1 MFLLVITNFFL
12 KLSYLICM
20 SFVLLLAGDVERN
33 PGPRTKK
40 TSIEKRMRQLR
51 DKKRLER
58 ETEAKEKKAKRVESD
73 RINKRKKRK
82 SETPEQ
88 EAKRNLSDRL
98 LKAKTRR
105 LESPEQKN
113 KRNVRDR
120 ISKAEAR
127 SFEAPEQTEL
137 RRQSQKHRTADSRK
151 LETPEQT
158 DKRRQSQKHRT
169 TASRKLETPEQI
181 DKRRQSQ
188 KHKTTARRKLET
200 PEQTDKRRQS
210 QRHKTTA
217 SRKLETPEQTDK
229 RRQSQR
235 HKTTARR
242 KLETPE
248 QTDKRRQSQK
258 HKTTASRKLETPE
271 QTEKRRQSQKHRT
284 TAKRKLETPEQTDK
298 RRQSQKYRTTVNRK
312 SETSDKTTMRKDKDR
327 VFKAKSRRLETPE
340 QTAKRRKVE
349 KSRGQQ
355 LRSKTADLSEITRLF
370 QEKVK
375 FGPDFTCTV
384 CHRTMYRQHVIL
396 FHKDKYTKLTTAH
409 YNIML
414 EPFIYTSTD
423 DRIWICVTC
432 DRALKR
438 GKMPRQAKANK
449 LELDTVPSQLAGLND
464 VEVRLLSRRIPFMK
478 IVALPRGKQ
487 KGIHGPAV
495 NVPTRLDTL
504 CSLLPRLPQECEII
518 PMKLKRRLCYKGH
531 YMYDSVRPENMIDA
545 LNWLIK
551 HNTHYCDVKMNND
564 WEKKWIENDPELW
577 KALTGIEVEERE
589 IKSEKEFFKS
599 LLDKPCT
606 STSFAKCGPSTSDTF
621 SHLEVLAKAEGY
633 IIENVEGDGNCF
645 YHAIGKQ
652 LELCGKQAQYHNNHK
667 KLRTDLTDYLEA
679 NPKGQKNV
687 PYKRFLTDRA
697 ITGDSEEA
705 TVMDHYVEQ
714 VASESDREELR
725 WQRYLQDMEEGAWA
739 DHIAVQGM
747 ADMLSMAIR
756 VIATQNP
763 ETPLIKPKSGNVN
776 DMLHLGL
783 IGQSHYVSLIRVT
796 DTQHIE
802 IQTEPP
808 TIKPSQNMAHS
819 VSIKEPELD
828 FEQATNIDKSRV
840 RNDNR
845 VLDTEEYEYEQE
857 SKAFEI
863 SSKLRGLPLDTCLQA
878 EDIDINKVL
887 SIAPGE
893 GAKPLNILTDHLFEE
908 MSFPHKY
915 PTGRGGFSEERKE
928 KLTIRK
934 FFNQRLLDVD
944 GRFAKDVE
952 YLLAAQYAVEH
963 DQINNLQ
970 SIVIRQM
977 PGRLYQGERI
987 TAGDLKNPDKL
998 NQLVQKDHA
1007 YRLLKEVRGTPA
1019 YWQKVHYEV
1028 LAMIRQLGIPTWF
1041 LTLSAADMKWP
1052 EVIQIIARQYGTF
1065 LSEEE
1070 VLNLS
1075 WEEKCSWLRRNPVTA
1090 ARHFQYRLD
1099 LFWNDFLKSKA
1110 NPVGELVDYMIRIEF
1125 QARGSPHA
1133 HTILWIKGA
1142 PKFGTDSLEE
1152 VTQFIDKYQTC
1163 SIPINDLELQDLV
1176 QLQTHVHSS
1185 SCIRK
1190 GSCRFGIPKFPS
1202 PVTIISTEPDAEQE
1216 KVEKVKQANDIFLR
1230 INETIREIDSFDD
1243 ITLEQLL
1250 QVSHVS
1256 MDEYMEAL
1264 QISKR
1269 GNTVVLKRTPQEMN
1283 INCYNPAVLRAWK
1296 ANMDIQYI
1304 LDAYACVMYVTSY
1317 MMKSERAMGE
1327 LLKHVSQEC
1336 RGDDIRNQLRK
1347 LGSVFL
1353 NHRELSGQE
1362 AVYRILSLPLKKLSR
1377 KCIFINTDPKSERVT
1392 MTKPLSSIQELE
1404 NDEEDLYL
1412 TSLIDR
1418 YICRPDN
1425 LENMCLAEFAA
1436 NYDVKYSSQETN
1448 DNDHTPDPLQEEHP
1462 QPCTTITLKD
1472 GLGKMQKRKQ
1482 ESVIRYPKYNIE
1494 KNSEKHYRA
1503 KLMLFVPWR
1512 EENNIIGAS
1521 ANFQEQ
1527 YRQHIE
1533 MITENETHYTK
1544 NAPSIEQA
1552 IQDLNEFGPPVHA
1565 FENVAPATEQQRLE
1579 DEQEGFIEERH
1590 LEQQDFDE
1598 NAELLNR
1605 KNGTGIAERFDIQT
1619 DNNLMSSGD
1628 YNKKMLNLNK
1638 EQQNIV
1644 HYHRNWCKS
1653 VVQAVKENKPAPKAY
1668 RAFVSGPGGVGK
1680 SHVIE
1685 ILKHDTIQLLR
1696 YLPSVQPQDIL
1707 CILTAPTG
1715 TAAFNISGMTIHST
1729 FLIPVAMRQYRNLGA
1744 DTLNTLRNKLNNVK
1758 VVIIDEISM
1767 VGANL
1772 FYQIHRRLE
1781 EIKGCR
1787 YNAVDST
1794 FGDVTMI
1801 AVGDLYQLPPVAKS
1815 YVFEHPND
1823 SYAKLRDPLWYQFKL
1838 AELNQIMRQK
1848 DDAEFAQL
1856 LNRVRTATCTKND
1869 HLLLKSREINP
1880 GMKNYP
1886 MDVLHVFGTHKLVNK
1901 HNEQMLD
1908 KINERIHTIQAIDSK
1923 KDRHSGIDIEFP
1935 EKSSETGGLETQL
1948 KVAVGC
1954 RVMLTYN
1961 IDVSDG
1967 LSNGATGTVSH
1978 IILLG
1983 NTVITILVEFDD
1995 PKVGIKARRLSQYRN
2010 DHPNSVPITRH
2021 EATFN
2026 IGVRKCINATR
2037 RQFPIRLSWASTI
2050 HKVQGLTTDS
2060 IVVSF
2065 EGKFFPGQAY
2075 VALSRVRRLS
2085 GLYILKFDPAQI
2097 HVDCAVTKE
2106 MDRMRKNP
2114 IICVNEMKE
2123 FDQLHLKVS
2132 HLNIRGVKSH
2142 IEDLMAD
2149 PLVKQSNVLCLC
2161 ETFLRPEDRLYGS
2174 IIGRNDM
2181 EIVRMDRTSS
2191 VFSENQSGSGGV
2203 LLAAQKDLNPV
2214 YLAGSISKHLEYVA
2228 VQLKHNNNKLL
2239 IISLYRPP
2247 SGRVNRFLQEIDQ
2260 VLNDTN
2266 AQNSDCIIVGD
2277 FNEDLL
2283 STSCPIL
2290 TYFQSKKFHQKTDA
2304 PTRDSGSLLDH
2315 TYISENLN
2323 VNFLS
2328 VRDTYYSDHDFVSLT
2343 IS

>member
-1 MFLLVITNFFL
+1 MI
-12 KLSYLICM
+12 
-20 SFVLLLAGDVERN
+20 FVLLLAGDVEKN

-40 TSIEKRMRQLR
+40 TSPDKKRRQLR
-51 DKKRLER
+51 DKKRSERER
-58 ETEAKEKKAKRVESD
+58 ETKVVRAKRMKSD
-73 RINKRKKRK
+73 RIHKMIK
-82 SETPEQ
+82 
-88 EAKRNLSDRL
+88 
-98 LKAKTRR
+98 
-105 LESPEQKN
+105 
-113 KRNVRDR
+113 
-120 ISKAEAR
+120 
-127 SFEAPEQTEL
+127 
-137 RRQSQKHRTADSRK
+137 RK
-151 LETPEQT
+151 LETEEQIGMRNLHKRLFQAKARRSEAPEQT
-158 DKRRQSQKHRT
+158 DKRRKSQRHRT
-169 TASRKLETPEQI
+169 KVRRMLETP
-181 DKRRQSQ
+181 K
-188 KHKTTARRKLET
+188 
-200 PEQTDKRRQS
+200 
-210 QRHKTTA
+210 
-217 SRKLETPEQTDK
+217 
-229 RRQSQR
+229 
-235 HKTTARR
+235 
-242 KLETPE
+242 
-248 QTDKRRQSQK
+248 
-258 HKTTASRKLETPE
+258 
-271 QTEKRRQSQKHRT
+271 QTEM
-284 TAKRKLETPEQTDK
+284 RK
-298 RRQSQKYRTTVNRK
+298 QSQKYRTTVNRK
-312 SETSDKTTMRKDKDR
+312 CETLEKRRIRKDRDR
-327 VFKAKSRRLETPE
+327 LLKADSRRLETQEQTRKRRLMDKEAKYIGRSMETSE

-349 KSRGQQ
+349 QIRVQHSRH
-355 LRSKTADLSEITRLF
+355 KADDLSEITRLF

-375 FGPDFTCTV
+375 LGPDFTCTV
-384 CHRTMYRQHVIL
+384 CHRMMYRQHVIL

-409 YNIML
+409 YHIML

-438 GKMPRQAKANK
+438 GKMPRQAKANN
-449 LELDTVPSQLAGLND
+449 LELDTVPPQLAGLND
-464 VEVRLLSRRIPFMK
+464 VEVRLLSQRIPFMK

-518 PMKLKRRLCYKGH
+518 PMKLKRRLCYQGH
-531 YMYDSVRPENMIDA
+531 YMYDSIHPQNMINA

-551 HNTHYCDVKMNND
+551 HNKHYCDVKMNND
-564 WEKKWIENDPELW
+564 WTKKWIENDPELW
-577 KALTGIEVEERE
+577 KALTGIEVEETE
-589 IKSEKEFFKS
+589 MKLEKEFFRMPQ
-599 LLDKPCT
+599 DKPCT
-606 STSFAKCGPSTSDTF
+606 STSIAKSDPSTSDTF
-621 SHLEVLAKAEGY
+621 SHLEVLANAEGY

-645 YHAIGKQ
+645 YRAIGKQ

-679 NPKGQKNV
+679 NPKGQKNI

-697 ITGDSEEA
+697 ITGDSEQA

-714 VASESDREELR
+714 VPSEPDREELR

-763 ETPLIKPKSGNVN
+763 DTPLIKPKSGNVS

-796 DTQHIE
+796 DTQQIE
-802 IQTEPP
+802 IQTKPP
-808 TIKPSQNMAHS
+808 TIEQSLNMAHS
-819 VSIKEPELD
+819 VSMKEPEHD
-828 FEQATNIDKSRV
+828 SEQITNIDKYGE

-845 VLDTEEYEYEQE
+845 VQDIEEYEYEQE
-857 SKAFEI
+857 CKAFEI

-878 EDIDINKVL
+878 EDIDNNQVL

-928 KLTIRK
+928 KLTVRK

-1070 VLNLS
+1070 VSNLS

-1110 NPVGELVDYMIRIEF
+1110 NPIGEMVDYMIRIEF

-1133 HTILWIKGA
+1133 HTIIWIKGA
-1142 PKFGTDSLEE
+1142 PKFGTDPLED

-1163 SIPINDLELQDLV
+1163 SIPINDPELQDLV

-1185 SCIRK
+1185 SCTRK

-1202 PVTIISTEPDAEQE
+1202 PVTIISTEPDAQQE
-1216 KVEKVKQANDIFLR
+1216 KVEKGKQANNIFLR
-1230 INETIREIDSFDD
+1230 INETIQEIDSFDD
-1243 ITLEQLL
+1243 IRLEQLL

-1269 GNTVVLKRTPQEMN
+1269 GNIVVLKRTPQEMN

-1347 LGSVFL
+1347 LGSAFL
-1353 NHRELSGQE
+1353 NHREVSAQE
-1362 AVYRILSLPLKKLSR
+1362 AVYRILSLNLKKLSR
-1377 KCIFINTDPKSERVT
+1377 KCIFINTDPKNERVT

-1418 YICRPDN
+1418 YICRPDQ
-1425 LENMCLAEFAA
+1425 LQNMCLAEFAA

-1448 DNDHTPDPLQEEHP
+1448 DNDHTPDPLQEEHR
-1462 QPCTTITLKD
+1462 QSCITLTLKD

-1494 KNSEKHYRA
+1494 RNSEKYYRA

-1527 YRQHIE
+1527 YRQHLEI
-1533 MITENETHYTK
+1533 ITENETHYTK
-1544 NAPSIEQA
+1544 NGPSFEQA

-1565 FENVAPATEQQRLE
+1565 FENLAPATEQQRLE

-1590 LEQQDFDE
+1590 LEQQDLDE
-1598 NAELLNR
+1598 NAELMTR
-1605 KNGTGIAERFDIQT
+1605 KHGTGIAERFDIQT
-1619 DNNLMSSGD
+1619 DNNLMSSGE
-1628 YNKKMLNLNK
+1628 YNKKMQKLNK
-1638 EQQNIV
+1638 EQRNIV
-1644 HYHRNWCKS
+1644 QYHRHWCKN
-1653 VVQAVKENKPAPKAY
+1653 VVQAAKENKPAPKAY

-1685 ILKHDTIQLLR
+1685 LLKNDTIRLLR

-1707 CILTAPTG
+1707 CLLTAPTG

-1729 FLIPVAMRQYRNLGA
+1729 FLIPVAMRLYRSLGA

-1787 YNAVDST
+1787 SNASDST

-1801 AVGDLYQLPPVAKS
+1801 AVGDLYQLPPVAKA

-1823 SYAKLRDPLWYQFKL
+1823 SYAKLQDPLWYQFKL

-1869 HLLLKSREINP
+1869 HLSLKSREINP
-1880 GMKNYP
+1880 EMKNYP
-1886 MDVLHVFGTHKLVNK
+1886 MDVLHVFSTHKLVNK
-1901 HNEQMLD
+1901 HNQQMLD
-1908 KINERIHTIQAIDSK
+1908 KIDERIYAIQAIDSK
-1923 KDRHSGIDIEFP
+1923 KDRNSGITIEFP

-1995 PKVGIKARRLSQYRN
+1995 PKVGIKAKRLSQFRKDY
-2010 DHPNSVPITRH
+2010 PNSVPITRH

-2037 RQFPIRLSWASTI
+2037 RQFPLRLSWASTI

-2075 VALSRVRRLS
+2075 VALSRVRRLK

-2106 MDRMRKNP
+2106 MERMRKTP
-2114 IICVNEMKE
+2114 IICINEEKE
-2123 FDQLHLKVS
+2123 SDQLHLKIS

-2142 IEDLMAD
+2142 IEDLKAD
-2149 PLVKQSNVLCLC
+2149 PLMKVSNVLCLC
-2161 ETFLRPEDRLYGS
+2161 ETFLQTKDKLDS
-2174 IIGRNDM
+2174 SVIGRNDM
-2181 EIVRMDRTSS
+2181 EIFRMDRSS
-2191 VFSENQSGSGGV
+2191 ILSEYKSGSGGV
-2203 LLAAQKDLNPV
+2203 LLAAQKELNPV
-2214 YLAGSISKHLEYVA
+2214 HLASNTSKDLEYVA
-2228 VQLKHNNNKLL
+2228 VQLKHNSNKLL

-2247 SGRVNRFLQEIDQ
+2247 SGKVNRFIQEIDQ
-2260 VLNDTN
+2260 ILSDINK
-2266 AQNSDCIIVGD
+2266 QNSDCIIVGD
-2277 FNEDLL
+2277 FNKDLL

-2315 TYISENLN
+2315 TYTSENLN
-2323 VNFLS
+2323 VNSLS
-2328 VRDTYYSDHDFVSLT
+2328 VHDTYYSDHDFVSF
-2343 IS
+2343 SVS

>member
-1 MFLLVITNFFL
+1 M
-12 KLSYLICM
+12 K
-20 SFVLLLAGDVERN
+20 E
-33 PGPRTKK
+33 
-40 TSIEKRMRQLR
+40 LR
-51 DKKRLER
+51 DKKRLSR
-58 ETEAKEKKAKRVESD
+58 GIETKEKKAKRVECD
-73 RINKRKKRK
+73 RINKRIKRK
-82 SETPEQ
+82 LETPEQ
-88 EAKRNLSDRL
+88 IAKRNLSDRL

-113 KRNVRDR
+113 KRNVSDR
-120 ISKAEAR
+120 RCKAEAR
-127 SFEAPEQTEL
+127 KFEAPEQTEK
-137 RRQSQKHRTADSRK
+137 RRQSQKHRTTASRNLETLQQTEKRRQSQKHRTIASRK
-151 LETPEQT
+151 LETLKQT

-169 TASRKLETPEQI
+169 TASRKLENPEQAE
-181 DKRRQSQ
+181 KRRQSQ
-188 KHKTTARRKLET
+188 KHRSTASRKLET
-200 PEQTDKRRQS
+200 PEQTEKRRKS
-210 QRHKTTA
+210 QKHRTTA
-217 SRKLETPEQTDK
+217 SRKLETPEQREK
-229 RRQSQR
+229 RR
-235 HKTTARR
+235 H
-242 KLETPE
+242 
-248 QTDKRRQSQK
+248 SQK
-258 HKTTASRKLETPE
+258 HRTTASRKLETPE

-284 TAKRKLETPEQTDK
+284 TASRKLETPEQTKK
-298 RRQSQKYRTTVNRK
+298 RRQSQKYRTTINRK
-312 SETSDKTTMRKDKDR
+312 SETLDKMISRKDRDR
-327 VFKAKSRRLETPE
+327 FLKAKLKSLETPEQSKKRKLSNKQTKYKGRSIETRE

-349 KSRGQQ
+349 KKRIQHSRC
-355 LRSKTADLSEITRLF
+355 TIDDLSEITRLF
-370 QEKVK
+370 QKKVK

-384 CHRTMYRQHVIL
+384 CHRMMYRQHVIL
-396 FHKDKYTKLTTAH
+396 FYKDKYTKLTTAH
-409 YNIML
+409 YHTML

-449 LELDTVPSQLAGLND
+449 LELGTVPPQLAGLND
-464 VEVRLLSRRIPFMK
+464 VEVRLLSLRIPFMK
-478 IVALPRGKQ
+478 LVALPRGKQ

-495 NVPTRLDTL
+495 NVPARLDTL

-531 YMYDSVRPENMIDA
+531 YMYDSIRPQNMIDA

-551 HNTHYCDVKMNND
+551 HNKHYCCVRMNND
-564 WEKKWIENDPELW
+564 WEQKWNENDPELW

-589 IKSEKEFFKS
+589 IKSETECFKMP
-599 LLDKPCT
+599 LDKPCT

-645 YHAIGKQ
+645 YRAIGKQ

-667 KLRTDLTDYLEA
+667 KLRTDLTNYLEA

-687 PYKRFLTDRA
+687 PYKKFLTDRA
-697 ITGDSEEA
+697 ITGDSEHA

-714 VASESDREELR
+714 VPSEPDLEELR

-783 IGQSHYVSLIRVT
+783 IGQSHYVSLIRDT
-796 DTQHIE
+796 DTQQIE

-808 TIKPSQNMAHS
+808 TIKQTQNMAHS
-819 VSIKEPELD
+819 VSTKEPELD
-828 FEQATNIDKSRV
+828 FEQKTNIDKSRV
-840 RNDNR
+840 RTDSR
-845 VLDTEEYEYEQE
+845 VIDIEEYEYEQE

-915 PTGRGGFSEERKE
+915 PTGRGGFSEEREE

-1052 EVIQIIARQYGTF
+1052 EVIQIIARQYGNF

-1070 VLNLS
+1070 VSNLS

-1142 PKFGTDSLEE
+1142 PRFGTDPLEK

-1163 SIPINDLELQDLV
+1163 SIPINDLELQELV

-1202 PVTIISTEPDAEQE
+1202 PVTIISREPDAEQD
-1216 KVEKVKQANDIFLR
+1216 KIEKVKQANDIFLC
-1230 INETIREIDSFDD
+1230 INETIGDIDSFDD

-1250 QVSHVS
+1250 HVSHVS

-1353 NHRELSGQE
+1353 NHREVSSQE

-1377 KCIFINTDPKSERVT
+1377 KCIFINTDPKNERVT

-1436 NYDVKYSSQETN
+1436 NYDVNYSSQETD
-1448 DNDHTPDPLQEEHP
+1448 DNDHTPNPLQEEH
-1462 QPCTTITLKD
+1462 QHPCSTITLKD

-1494 KNSEKHYRA
+1494 KNSEKYYRA

-1512 EENNIIGAS
+1512 EENNIIGES

-1527 YRQHIE
+1527 YRQHLE

-1544 NAPSIEQA
+1544 NGPSFEQA

-1565 FENVAPATEQQRLE
+1565 FNNVAPATEQQRLE

-1590 LEQQDFDE
+1590 LEQQDLDE
-1598 NAELLNR
+1598 NAELMNR
-1605 KNGTGIAERFDIQT
+1605 KNGTGIAERFDVQA

-1628 YNKKMLNLNK
+1628 YNKKMQKLNN
-1638 EQQNIV
+1638 EQRNIV
-1644 HYHRNWCKS
+1644 QYHRHWCKS
-1653 VVQAVKENKPAPKAY
+1653 VVLALKGNKPAPKAY

-1685 ILKHDTIQLLR
+1685 LLKNDTIRLLR

-1707 CILTAPTG
+1707 CLLTAPTG

-1787 YNAVDST
+1787 SIAEYST

-1823 SYAKLRDPLWYQFKL
+1823 SYAKLQDPLWYQFKL

-1856 LNRVRTATCTKND
+1856 LNRVRTATCTTND

-1886 MDVLHVFGTHKLVNK
+1886 IDVLHVFSTHKLVNK

-1908 KINERIHTIQAIDSK
+1908 KINEMIHTIQAIDSK
-1923 KDRHSGIDIEFP
+1923 KDRNSGIDIEFP

-1954 RVMLTYN
+1954 KVMLTYN

-2037 RQFPIRLSWASTI
+2037 RQFPLRLSWASTI

-2097 HVDCAVTKE
+2097 HVDCAVSKE
-2106 MDRMRKNP
+2106 MERMRENP
-2114 IICVNEMKE
+2114 IICINEMKE
-2123 FDQLHLKVS
+2123 SDQLHLKVS

-2142 IEDLMAD
+2142 IDDLTVD

-2161 ETFLRPEDRLYGS
+2161 ETFLQANDKLNGS

-2181 EIVRMDRTSS
+2181 DIFRMERTSS
-2191 VFSENQSGSGGV
+2191 VLSENQSGSGGV
-2203 LLAAQKDLNPV
+2203 LLAAQKELSPV
-2214 YLAGSISKHLEYVA
+2214 HLASNISKHLEYVA
-2228 VQLKHNNNKLL
+2228 VQLKHNSNKLL

-2247 SGRVNRFLQEIDQ
+2247 SGKVNRFLQEIDQ
-2260 VLNDTN
+2260 VLSDTN

-2290 TYFQSKKFHQKTDA
+2290 AYFQSKKFHQKTDA

-2315 TYISENLN
+2315 TYTSGNLN
-2323 VNFLS
+2323 VNSLS
-2328 VRDTYYSDHDFVSLT
+2328 VHDTYYSDHDFVSFS